1 MSESPWNVEHAR
13 RGTPRRLRPGGAQA
27 ERAPYHAPAGQRPH
41 ARLAGQPSRRQP
53 PPQPEPARPNRQGRR
68 AARADRHYSI
78 RSVALL
84 VAMLMLLATTAYVMY
99 GKQQRLD
106 ALTVKYRIAQE
117 HYRARA
123 NSGYLGLI
131 EKYAQEYGVNP
142 SFVSAIIKC
151 ESSYRAD
158 AVSRVEARGLMQ
170 IMPDTGV
177 WMAQRLKINNYRPDM
192 LFDPETNIRFGTA
205 YLAYLSDIFS
215 GSPVMVAAA
224 FHAGDN
230 NVKRWALNLA
240 QDKKTIELEQ
250 IPTSDTKSYVRK
262 VMDAYAI
269 YYEKDK
275 STAPDRD
282 GSLSLADRRLGPGQ

>member
-1 MSESPWNVEHAR
+1 MSESPWNVKHTR
-13 RGTPRRLRPGGAQA
+13 SGTPGHPGPQGMQA
-27 ERAPYHAPAGQRPH
+27 GHVPRHAPAGPRPQ
-41 ARLAGQPSRRQP
+41 ARMVGKPPRQQP
-53 PPQPEPARPNRQGRR
+53 PPQPEPARPQRQRRR
-68 AARADRHYSI
+68 AAKADRHLSI

-84 VAMLMLLATTAYVMY
+84 AAMILLLVATAVMMHD
-99 GKQQRLD
+99 KQQRLD
-106 ALTVKYRIAQE
+106 ALMIKHRVAQE

-131 EKYAQEYGVNP
+131 EKYAKEYGVNP

-158 AVSRVEARGLMQ
+158 AVSRVNARGLMQ
-170 IMPDTGV
+170 IMPDTGI
-177 WMAQRLKINNYRPDM
+177 WMAKRLKMSGYQPDD
-192 LFDPETNIRFGTA
+192 LFDPEINIRFGTA
-205 YLAYLSDIFS
+205 YLSYLSDIFS

-230 NVKRWALNLA
+230 NVKRWALNRS

-269 YYEKDK
+269 YFEKDK
-275 STAPDRD
+275 GNAPVDGGGLPPVDRGD
-282 GSLSLADRRLGPGQ
+282 SPGK